1 MFVDASFWVAITDR
15 RDQWHERAKAIAAQ
29 VAPRPTIL
37 DLAAAEALT
46 LVGARLGG
54 KAANALFEYFRD
66 SCRVLHLTDELLE
79 SAMGR
84 HLGFDGALSVTD
96 CATVEAM
103 VSASDRQVLSF
114 DSDFDRI
121 KGLTRIH

>member
-15 RDQWHERAKAIAAQ
+15 RDQWHERAKAIAAR

-54 KAANALFEYFRD
+54 KAGNALFEYFLD
-66 SCRVLHLTDELLE
+66 SCRVLHLTDELFE
-79 SAMGR
+79 AAMSR
-84 HLGFDGALSVTD
+84 HLSFDGALSVTD

-103 VSASDRQVLSF
+103 VNASDRQLLSF